1 MKKTEGVELELPK
14 GMIEEIKV
22 SVEEM
27 NYSIISVEFH
37 RLQNSDFF
45 ATGASPV

>member
-1 MKKTEGVELELPK
+1 MKKTEGVELELPT

-27 NYSIISVEFH
+27 NCRIIGVELH
-37 RLQNSDFF
+37 SLQNSEIF
-45 ATGASPV
+45 ATGALPL